1 MGPKG
6 VTAAVSFA
14 RGLALAFDGTPEPTR
29 AAFARIAVEVFP
41 ALRAQ
46 AGRAGALDTAALGSY
61 FRSPRTLALL
71 AAQLFHFG
79 RFLDDVFAALT
90 VEAPALRAFCA
101 GVAAAVREEENDKTD
116 LSHD

>member
-1 MGPKG
+1 MGAKG

-14 RGLALAFDGTPEPTR
+14 RGLALAFEGTPEPTR

-46 AGRAGALDTAALGSY
+46 AGRAGALDTAALGVY
-61 FRSPRTLALL
+61 FSSPRTLTLL
-71 AAQLFHFG
+71 ATQLFHFG
-79 RFLDDVFAALT
+79 RFLDEVFAALT

-101 GVAAAVREEENDKTD
+101 SVAAAVKEQDNVKTD
-116 LSHD
+116 LSQD